1 MLTSPGWRIAGHPTL
16 IDANPMTHRGPAHRF
31 PFVAIVALL
40 VAVPLLASC
49 SRRPLE
55 PPPPPDP
62 TVISLTGTA
71 DMNAG
76 GNAAIIRVY
85 MLSSDAAFRRTPI
98 QDFWQDDSAA
108 LGADLV
114 GTKREVLLYP
124 GERESMQFVPGAD
137 VAFIGFAADLRDP
150 DPNAW
155 RVIRPVDELRG
166 RRVAV
171 TVNSDRVTVDA
182 SGE

>member
-1 MLTSPGWRIAGHPTL
+1 
-16 IDANPMTHRGPAHRF
+16 MTPRGPALRF
-31 PFVAIVALL
+31 NPTAVLALL

-55 PPPPPDP
+55 PPPPPEP
-62 TVISLTGTA
+62 TVIELSGTA

-76 GNAAIIRVY
+76 GNAAIVRVY
-85 MLSSDAAFRRTPI
+85 LLTSDAAFRRTPI
-98 QDFWQDDSAA
+98 QDFWQDDAAA

-114 GTKREVLLYP
+114 GTKREILLYP
-124 GERESMQFVPGAD
+124 GDRESMQLTPGAD
-137 VAFIGFAADLRDP
+137 VAFIGFAADLRNP

-155 RVIRPVDELRG
+155 RAIHPVDDLRG

-171 TVNSDRVTVDA
+171 TVTTDRLAVNA
-182 SGE
+182 SGG

>member
-1 MLTSPGWRIAGHPTL
+1 MPTWPGWRTAAPKLL
-16 IDANPMTHRGPAHRF
+16 IVANPMTTCGSAHRF

-55 PPPPPDP
+55 PPPPDP
-62 TVISLTGTA
+62 TVVELTGTA

-98 QDFWQDDSAA
+98 QDFWQDDAAA

-114 GTKREVLLYP
+114 GSKREVLLYP
-124 GERESMQFVPGAD
+124 GDRESMQFVPGAE
-137 VAFIGFAADLRDP
+137 VAFIGFAADLRNP

-171 TVNSDRVTVDA
+171 TVDVDRLTVDA
-182 SGE
+182 SGG